1 MNIGFST
8 VHMRVLPVL
17 MIVLA
22 VSMLPVASSAFVPE
36 DVERLK
42 ETRTCAGCD
51 LRNADLRGSDLA
63 GANLEGANLLGAN
76 LEGANL
82 EGANLEDASCE
93 KAKLLKARLGG
104 VKLEGANLEDV
115 VWSDG
120 KVCAKGSVGS
130 CK

>member
-1 MNIGFST
+1 MNIGFNQLRTRAMPLLLSALA
-8 VHMRVLPVL
+8 VWALPV
-17 MIVLA
+17 
-22 VSMLPVASSAFVPE
+22 VSAAFVPE
-36 DVERLK
+36 DVESLK
-42 ETRTCAGCD
+42 ATRKCAGCD
-51 LRNADLRGSDLA
+51 LGKADLRGMDLA

-93 KAKLLKARLGG
+93 KANLNKARLGG
-104 VKLEGANLEDV
+104 IKLEGANLDEA

-120 KVCAKGSVGS
+120 RVCQKGSVGS